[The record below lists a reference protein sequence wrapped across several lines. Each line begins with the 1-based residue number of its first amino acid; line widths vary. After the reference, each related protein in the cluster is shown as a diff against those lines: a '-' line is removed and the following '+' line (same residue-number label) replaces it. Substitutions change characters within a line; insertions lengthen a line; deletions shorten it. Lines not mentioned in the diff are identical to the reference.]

1 MIHLACLRGNI
12 GFWTYYSTIMKVRDV
27 VSENRII
34 TVSESNELYTQNI
47 NRILQREINP
57 IRINKISNYILTTEE
72 RFFSSLVVA
81 IHQGTPKWTDIDLYE
96 QIEIEGNAISEDELI
111 SLGSKY
117 GILSL
122 SGNEQI
128 FALDGQHRLK
138 GIRKAFTQNPEIG
151 DLEIS
156 LTFVI
161 HNHENVE
168 RTRRLFT
175 VLNKYAEKPKG
186 AELIILDEDDAAAIN
201 TRRLVTE
208 HPILSKPNAVSNSKT
223 GAISNSDNL
232 SFTTLVTLNSINK
245 ILYNKNNT
253 YYTQRPS
260 DEEIN
265 MLYQKSVNYWD
276 AFFEV
281 YPEIISFIDGNA
293 AVEIAEERIS
303 RNDETGGS
311 LLLRPVGQE
320 LIAKSYIKFNQNE
333 IEIFKDKLRHV
344 NFNLSNSNWKYL
356 FWNDKMLG
364 KEQKLKNCMLLYIM
378 GKFEDTP
385 YVHREMRRIYSKNNL
400 PYSEDLIQRVN

>member
-1 MIHLACLRGNI
+1 
-12 GFWTYYSTIMKVRDV
+12 MKIRDI
-27 VSENRII
+27 VSDNRII
-34 TVSESNELYTQNI
+34 TVSESDELYTRNI
-47 NRILQREINP
+47 NRILQREISTS
-57 IRINKISNYILTTEE
+57 RISKISNYILSTEE

-96 QIEIEGNAISEDELI
+96 QIEIEENAISEDELI

-138 GIRKAFTQNPEIG
+138 GLRKAFNQNPDIG

-161 HNHENVE
+161 HNHDDVE

-175 VLNKYAEKPKG
+175 VLNKYAEKPRG

-208 HPILSKPNAVSNSKT
+208 HPILSKPNAISNSKT
-223 GAISNSDNL
+223 GAISNSDSH

-245 ILYNKNNT
+245 ILYNKSSA

-265 MLYQKSVNYWD
+265 ALYQKSVDYWD
-276 AFFEV
+276 TFFDV
-281 YPEIISFIDGNA
+281 YPEIISFIDGDT
-293 AVEIAEERIS
+293 EIEISEERIS
-303 RNDETGGS
+303 RDDETGGS

-320 LIAKSYIKFNQNE
+320 LITKSYVKFNQNE
-333 IEIFKDKLRHV
+333 IQDFKDKLRRV
-344 NFNLSNSNWKYL
+344 NFNLSNSNWKFL
-356 FWNDKMLG
+356 FWNEKMLG
-364 KEQKLKNCMLLYIM
+364 KEQKLKNSMLLYIM
-378 GKFEDTP
+378 GKFEDAP
-385 YVHREMRRIYSKNNL
+385 YIHREMSRIYNKNNQ
-400 PYSEDLIQRVN
+400 PYNDSLIQRV

>member
-12 GFWTYYSTIMKVRDV
+12 GFWTYYSTIMKIKDI
-27 VSENRII
+27 VSNNRII
-34 TVSESNELYTQNI
+34 TVSESNELYTSNI
-47 NRILQREINP
+47 NKVLQREISP
-57 IRINKISNYILTTEE
+57 ARIKRISDYILNTDE

-81 IHQGTPKWTDIDLYE
+81 IHKGNPKWTDIDLYE
-96 QIEIEGNAISEDELI
+96 KITIDDDDLTPEAIANI
-111 SLGSKY
+111 GSKY

-122 SGNEQI
+122 AGDEQI

-138 GIRKAFTQNPEIG
+138 GIRKAYNQNPDIG
-151 DLEIS
+151 DLEVS

-208 HPILSKPNAVSNSKT
+208 HPILSKANAISNSKT
-223 GAISNSDNL
+223 GAISNSDNQ

-245 ILYNKNNT
+245 ILYNKNST

-260 DEEIN
+260 DEE
-265 MLYQKSVNYWD
+265 MSTLYQRSVNFWD
-276 AFFEV
+276 TFFAV
-281 YPEIISFIDGNA
+281 YPEIISFIDGDS
-293 AVEIAEERIS
+293 EINISEEKIS
-303 RNDETGGS
+303 RNEETGGS

-320 LIAKSYIKFNQNE
+320 LVAKSYVKFNQNE
-333 IEIFKDKLRHV
+333 IQDFKDKLRQV

-356 FWNDKMLG
+356 FWNEKMLG

-385 YVHREMRRIYSKNNL
+385 YIHREMRRIYNKNNQ
-400 PYSEDLIQRVN
+400 PYKDNLIQRII

>member
-1 MIHLACLRGNI
+1 MIHLACLRGSI
-12 GFWTYYSTIMKVRDV
+12 GFWTYYSTVMKVKDI
-27 VSENRII
+27 VSNNRII
-34 TVSESNELYTQNI
+34 TVSESNELYTNNI
-47 NRILQREINP
+47 NKVLQREISP
-57 IRINKISNYILTTEE
+57 TRIKNISDYILNTDE

-81 IHQGTPKWTDIDLYE
+81 IHRGNPRWTDIDLYE
-96 QIEIEGNAISEDELI
+96 KISIDDDELSPEDI
-111 SLGSKY
+111 SNIGSKY

-122 SGNEQI
+122 AGDEQI

-138 GIRKAFTQNPEIG
+138 GIRKAFIQNPDIG
-151 DLEIS
+151 DLEVS

-161 HNHENVE
+161 HNHENVK

-208 HPILSKPNAVSNSKT
+208 HPILSKPNAISNSKT
-223 GAISNSDNL
+223 GAISNSDIQ

-260 DEEIN
+260 DEEMN
-265 MLYQKSVNYWD
+265 ALYQKSVDYWD
-276 AFFEV
+276 VFFEV

-293 AVEIAEERIS
+293 EVEIAEERIS
-303 RNDETGGS
+303 RSDETGGS

-320 LIAKSYIKFNQNE
+320 LIAKSYVKFNQNE
-333 IEIFKDKLRHV
+333 IQAFKDKLRQV

-356 FWNDKMLG
+356 FWNEKMLG
-364 KEQKLKNCMLLYIM
+364 KEQKLKNCILLYII
-378 GKFEDTP
+378 GKFDDTA
-385 YVHREMRRIYSKNNL
+385 YIHREMRRIYIKNNQ
-400 PYSEDLIQRVN
+400 PYNEALIQRI

>member
-12 GFWTYYSTIMKVRDV
+12 GFWTYYSTIMKIKDV
-27 VSENRII
+27 VSDNRII

-47 NRILQREINP
+47 NRILQREISP

-96 QIEIEGNAISEDELI
+96 QFEIEGNAIAEDELI

-138 GIRKAFTQNPEIG
+138 GIRKAYGQNPEIG

-175 VLNKYAEKPKG
+175 VLNKYAEKPRG

-201 TRRLVTE
+201 TRRLATE
-208 HPILSKPNAVSNSKT
+208 HPILSRQNAISNSKT
-223 GAISNSDNL
+223 GAISNSDVQ

-245 ILYNKNNT
+245 VLYNKPSS
-253 YYTQRPS
+253 YYTQRPPA
-260 DEEIN
+260 EEIN
-265 MLYQKSVNYWD
+265 ILYQKSVTFWNT
-276 AFFEV
+276 FFEI
-281 YPEIISFIDGNA
+281 YPEVTSFIDGNNE
-293 AVEIAEERIS
+293 VEISGERIS
-303 RNDETGGS
+303 RNDRTGGS

-320 LIAKSYIKFNQNE
+320 LVAKAYMKFAQNE
-333 IEIFKDKLRHV
+333 MDDFANRLRQV
-344 NFNLSNSNWKYL
+344 NFNLSSFNWKYI
-356 FWNDKMLG
+356 FWNEKMLG
-364 KEQKLKNCMLLYIM
+364 KEQKLKTILLLFILGKNNDSNYI
-378 GKFEDTP
+378 
-385 YVHREMRRIYSKNNL
+385 HREMRRVYGLNNQA
-400 PYSEDLIQRVN
+400 YNEDLIQRIN